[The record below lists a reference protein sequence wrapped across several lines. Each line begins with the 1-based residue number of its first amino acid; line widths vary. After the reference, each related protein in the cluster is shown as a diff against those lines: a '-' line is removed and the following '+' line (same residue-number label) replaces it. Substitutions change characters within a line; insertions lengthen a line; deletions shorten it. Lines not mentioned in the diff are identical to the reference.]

1 MNTYAQSQRMPTLQE
16 LANDLEEDN
25 EIEYVETK
33 SKELANIAQIEIGD
47 ATSIYTKLKQ
57 YLYEF
62 EINASLQ
69 LKNSNRK

>member
-47 ATSIYTKLKQ
+47 ATSIYT
-57 YLYEF
+57 
-62 EINASLQ
+62 N
-69 LKNSNRK
+69 